1 MILAWGFIIHLSISV
16 TSNNMQYFH
25 FDLEEGREEETHSP
39 WVTEWKNILYT
50 VTLYISIPI
59 ASLLAEVLVG
69 RYRLISISLKV
80 LWLISLFSC
89 LLTLCEY
96 SLQLPGDKIQHI
108 HFFLIVMPQYALLGA
123 FLACAVPLGLDQITE
138 GSNTN
143 ICAFIV
149 WFTWTFP
156 SGFGLSGIVV
166 PVIYGC
172 FHTESA
178 ELNLITS
185 LLPVFLLSLGLLL
198 DLSFQHTLVQVPPST
213 NPVRL
218 IFKVLKYAAKH
229 RRAAQRSAFTYCE
242 NEEPGRLDYGKSK
255 YGGPFTTEQVEDVKT
270 FWRVLTVIAVIVAFY
285 CPLQPL
291 FESHVDLEKHFSPIE
306 VDSEC
311 VEGVLHGAISP
322 FSLMAYSVPVYEFFV
337 YPCLKGTPGILK
349 SVGIEAA
356 LVNIASI
363 YGVMVETVRET
374 LDRNGTQCMFSDETR
389 NREIETNSLL
399 IIIPYHFIVGF
410 SIYGLY
416 KSSIEFVCAQ
426 APYNMT
432 GLLIGL
438 LYMLMSLV

>member
-1 MILAWGFIIHLSISV
+1 M
-16 TSNNMQYFH
+16 
-25 FDLEEGREEETHSP
+25 
-39 WVTEWKNILYT
+39 
-50 VTLYISIPI
+50 
-59 ASLLAEVLVG
+59 
-69 RYRLISISLKV
+69 
-80 LWLISLFSC
+80 
-89 LLTLCEY
+89 
-96 SLQLPGDKIQHI
+96 
-108 HFFLIVMPQYALLGA
+108 
-123 FLACAVPLGLDQITE
+123 
-138 GSNTN
+138 
-143 ICAFIV
+143 
-149 WFTWTFP
+149 
-156 SGFGLSGIVV
+156 
-166 PVIYGC
+166 IYGC
-172 FHTESA
+172 FHTQSA

-198 DLSFQHTLVQVPPST
+198 DFSFQHTLVQVPPST

-229 RRAAQRSAFTYCE
+229 KRAAQRSAFTYCE
-242 NEEPGRLDYGKSK
+242 NEEPGRDYGKSK

-337 YPCLKGTPGILK
+337 YPCLKGTPGILE

-374 LDRNGTQCMFSDETR
+374 LDSNGTQCMFSDETW

-438 LYMLMSLV
+438 LYMLMSLVRALGTLLYIAAKKKSLNSSTCGIWFYLMILVTTFFLSVLPSLVIHKYKARERDEIAGSQIQVEDVYYKYYKRENRREKNRHFSLPIVYQL